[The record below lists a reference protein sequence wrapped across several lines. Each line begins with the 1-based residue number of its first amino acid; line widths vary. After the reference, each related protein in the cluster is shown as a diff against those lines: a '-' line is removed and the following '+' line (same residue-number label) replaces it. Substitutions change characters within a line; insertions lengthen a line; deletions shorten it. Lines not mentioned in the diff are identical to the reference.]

1 MVMRRQKPNQ
11 HHQRGGYD
19 HSRDLSEAAVDP
31 DAAQGPCHRGAG
43 IDMFYKNVGRHACHY
58 IPQKSAPDP
67 CQRPQKCQKKRIFQI
82 SAADACG
89 NAYHGKDSKP
99 HRVHH
104 QHGPVIQFSRLSLEH
119 VEDLNEWLHKK
130 IKVRVITADPKK
142 KRLVLSARELLR
154 EAAREEAAKKRESAM
169 EQTQVGDVMEGVVET
184 LKDYG
189 AFVRL
194 DNGLSGLVH
203 VSQISDK
210 RVTTPAKVLKEGE
223 TVKVKV
229 IAIKDGKLSLSMKA
243 LIERPQDEE
252 PSGRDYKL
260 PKSES
265 ISTNLGS
272 LLANLK
278 L

>member
-1 MVMRRQKPNQ
+1 MEEMMEEKIEEQIETEEATTME
-11 HHQRGGYD
+11 
-19 HSRDLSEAAVDP
+19 DLSEELEASYQEAEHAAEATEDMDPVWAKLTEYLNEKTVLNVKIGGVVNAGVIAYVDNV
-31 DAAQGPCHRGAG
+31 RG
-43 IDMFYKNVGRHACHY
+43 F
-58 IPQKSAPDP
+58 IPA
-67 CQRPQKCQKKRIFQI
+67 
-82 SAADACG
+82 
-89 NAYHGKDSKP
+89 
-99 HRVHH
+99 
-104 QHGPVIQFSRLSLEH
+104 SRLSLEH

-130 IKVRVITADPKK
+130 IKVRVITADPQK
-142 KRLVLSARELLR
+142 KRLVLSAREIL
-154 EAAREEAAKKRESAM
+154 REEARAKAAEERQTAM
-169 EQTQVGDVMEGVVET
+169 EQTSVGDVMEGTVET

-194 DNGLSGLVH
+194 ENGLSGLVH

-210 RVTTPAKVLKEGE
+210 RVTSPDKVLKEGE

-243 LIERPQDEE
+243 LLEKSAEE
-252 PSGRDYKL
+252 SDHNRDYKL